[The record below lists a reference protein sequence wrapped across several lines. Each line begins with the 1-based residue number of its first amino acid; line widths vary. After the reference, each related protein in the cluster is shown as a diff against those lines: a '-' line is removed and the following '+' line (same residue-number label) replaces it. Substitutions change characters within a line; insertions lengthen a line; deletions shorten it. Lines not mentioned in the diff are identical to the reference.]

1 MSKIDEIE
9 KRINA
14 GDDITIEPD
23 GTVRDMTPAEIAE
36 REANEKAAR
45 ERIAARGRR
54 PILCLDFDGVIH
66 SYSSGWQGAAY
77 IPDPPVE
84 GAIGF
89 MLEALNHFDVV
100 IFSSR
105 SNQRGGLT
113 AMRLWLRKHAGA
125 AWYESPVGPGLEDI
139 RFVTEKPSAMVTLD
153 DRAITFEGTW
163 PTIETLKEFKPWN
176 KR

>member
-9 KRINA
+9 KRINN
-14 GDDITIEPD
+14 GDNIMIEQD
-23 GTVRDMTPAEIAE
+23 GTVRDMTVAEIASRDEDE
-36 REANEKAAR
+36 RRAKARVQNR
-45 ERIAARGRR
+45 ERKS
-54 PILCLDFDGVIH
+54 ILCLDFDGVIH
-66 SYSSGWQGAAY
+66 SYSSGWQGADV

-84 GAIGF
+84 GSIAF
-89 MLEALNHFDVV
+89 MLNALNHFDVV

-105 SNQRGGLT
+105 SNQRGGLK
-113 AMRLWLRKHAGA
+113 AMQNWLRKHAMGV
-125 AWYESPVGPGLEDI
+125 WYESPCGPGLEDI

-163 PTIETLKEFKPWN
+163 PTIETLKQFKPWN